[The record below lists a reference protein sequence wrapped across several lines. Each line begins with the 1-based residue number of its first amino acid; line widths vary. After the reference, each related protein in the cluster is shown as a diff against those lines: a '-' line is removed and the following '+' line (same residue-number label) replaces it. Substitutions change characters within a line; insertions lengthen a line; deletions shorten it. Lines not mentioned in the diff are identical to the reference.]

1 LNLFL
6 YRAAAP
12 SQSLVQVDNHTNV
25 LISSDGTFNSSE
37 LSANSPGRYKIIANF
52 TDYNGNQ
59 WESRI
64 DLKVTPKCVDRF
76 LIYPNK
82 ATYYAGETAKIT
94 IEAQKYSGGD
104 YIGVGGVELNWSVR
118 KIDGTIVASYTGLK
132 TGDDGKYNATITVPT
147 YIGTY
152 ILEVNN
158 YAAKSTFEVIP
169 FEVVLRMLD
178 ETGSTTRT
186 TYAVGQTAR
195 LQVRVLYNG
204 TTPTSGVYSF
214 SGDIIEKSGA
224 VLLHIPSTPIDNSTY
239 TGTYDFEIN
248 SSWPIGSYMANITV
262 ASLSG
267 QTVTSKVFFDVRK
280 WKLWLTVPE
289 DSGFLFGLTSFP
301 STPVKL
307 VIKVT
312 DLTTGDPITGLEN
325 YTSVV
330 LQTLQGTTIQSI
342 EVSYSNSSKG
352 YIANFTMPSDIG
364 QYILKVTVTKDSET
378 LIMEKTLRV
387 TNIVAYATPTDKD
400 GTIKEIFGGVEPVYI
415 VVKAKNE
422 TSPVAIEETNL
433 EEVIDENGNPVPYT
447 LINWSDTGSNTS
459 LEWAYNLSYLTS
471 EGKLVA
477 ILRLDNPK
485 KGGVYTA
492 SISVN
497 NKSALATVKFIIDP
511 YRVCAFPKKEGEDWI
526 RWQYSTS
533 ESIRFEIKVTEAKHK
548 AGKAIFY
555 MDDFICLGS
564 NAKPAPVP
572 GGGGGGGTETPVS
585 GANVTVIKIIN
596 EQIQKE
602 IPLSEVNITPGKTD
616 SNGRAYVTLTPAS
629 GNWTGGWYHVIFQ
642 VTGPDGVTTGKGHS
656 GFEAR
661 RFYIWGH
668 GIDENGNWR
677 WEFKPKENI
686 TIQVEMYDALN
697 TMWWYSDKSEGGI
710 NGQAFVEK
718 ILYHGTEGE
727 WFWPPIEYHYTGE
740 LPSTTIKNGKGN
752 FTLLAPQGGWKSGEY
767 SVVIRGVNEKGE
779 EDYGWVWFS
788 IRLWWAWAEPV
799 DNETYK
805 HKWEGFS
812 IDENATLLVEIYN
825 AGKWGGFGAEPLEEA
840 PVTVSVKKLEEY
852 SSWPPQEIENYYC
865 SPIQLNETFDWNRW
879 NSLDIPY
886 LKNYTLELSP
896 VNKWKSGY
904 YHIVLNLTGVN
915 GSQESGW
922 GWFQVKAF
930 YVYAQFVNASGNEIW
945 TSKGGDNIYFNIT
958 TTKKSWSPWDISK
971 NLTDAEPIDTNI
983 SEILLWMWSE
993 DSWEPK
999 TLRYPGDLN
1008 VSPIEIKNGQAT
1020 IQLSKTDG
1028 SKWTSGW
1035 YSGEITLVDSQG
1047 NKDKGWLWFEIRPFE
1062 VQVEVLD
1069 ENGLCCVWE
1078 VSSTS
1083 NITVNLTIVDPETR
1097 TPMPDNY
1104 SIEIYDETW
1113 EFKYESTRIESFSP
1127 KNFTEGSAE
1136 IIITPPGGAWK
1147 GRYHNLKITVT
1158 NDEGASGTGWAWFSV
1173 VPYKIEKLS
1182 VNGNPNQTYWVQIK
1196 PGENIIIEYRAY
1208 DPVTNQTLNVSVKRV
1223 HEWGKEYNFTTADG
1237 DDYVNGTEN
1246 LTVIP
1251 PSGGWRE
1258 GYHYIELQFEQRV
1271 RDYLSFDARSFT
1283 GWAWAPRISQKSNLT
1298 INLNVYEPDWVT
1310 PASVNITSIKIQ
1322 LPEEKN
1328 FIDFTQNATFTN
1340 PCNGTCT
1347 IEVIP
1352 PSGGWPLGWYR
1363 ARIEVT
1369 DSETGSTNATFD
1381 AWFEVSSPTVEI
1393 WYPYT
1398 GAMISGEV
1406 WFEAEVRN
1414 DPEGQVINVTFYLIN
1429 ASGDEILLGNGT
1441 RDSDYPVWHYYFN
1454 ASEYPK
1460 GKYRVK
1466 AVAWGA
1472 TGFISEAITGEF
1484 SIIEKPK
1491 AKFTGNF
1498 YEGVVDL
1505 DGDGYYDELQIN
1517 ATVNVTSEGGF
1528 YMYGSL
1534 WQGENWVAWGY
1545 GRLTT
1550 ATTGLYNIT
1559 MKYSGMEIRRSKL
1572 SGNYTLRYTY
1582 LYESNEWTI
1591 VDQCDNCYNT
1601 SYYNY
1606 SEFQK
1611 PPAELTGNI
1620 TISYEDTDANGVFD
1634 ILIVGIG
1641 VNVFKEGDY
1650 RVYLGMEKDNYWVS
1664 KDAYV
1669 EGLSVGTHI
1678 VNVTFT
1684 PSEVSEGNWTIKDIE
1699 LSKGWWEWLEWQNP
1713 QYTFEVKYTNLDI
1726 KIVYYSD
1733 DLDDGVN
1740 ALDDDF
1746 SQVVLTTWANDGD
1759 VKPLNVS
1766 LIFDANADGDL
1777 MDVSA
1782 GDDYNLYNVI
1792 YIIDKSAGDIQFG
1805 YNVTEDASW
1814 SDGDGV
1820 IEKGDRVKIR
1830 GLNYVITNP
1839 PDVDQTVEFGP
1850 AISKSLTSL
1859 TIDPDK
1865 ASVVSGTKK
1874 VLLNNGSLYF
1884 YDGSFLVDGP
1894 FDISNVVVPYD
1905 LTNNLTS
1912 DEFKAYRVYVVANGT
1927 DSAKL
1932 NFVEKSQLTTISND
1946 ESGAMGY
1953 YSVKIDDPDFA
1964 GDDELIFL
1972 GDPISMVKGEKTDL
1986 PDTYYQLDFKIDK
1999 KFDIKR
2005 RKETAVASGT
2015 KLKPTVTPWNNFL
2028 IEDIIV
2034 SVYNSTAIKIDWK
2047 SDDLNDDGDEW
2058 NENFTAVYDS
2068 RGLINV
2074 SINADTIQLGTAPY
2088 TSNTW
2093 IDIAG
2098 DGLKFDANWN
2108 GNLTDSE
2115 DYTVYNGLYII
2126 DDASGYVQLGFT
2138 PILNSTYNNGTAT
2151 LDEGEVLEIKG
2162 ANYVIIDAFI
2172 DDQDIEL
2179 GPAIMASLNNE
2190 STFSLDKVVNITNT
2204 LAAIVINNT
2213 LYLYEEGNPVD
2224 NISISDTNGNIND
2237 LTNDITSD
2245 TYKAYRMYIWW
2256 DTNAS
2261 LFRLTMAEKSQTV
2274 KFFDEMKGGLG
2285 YYKTKVGDVEFPL
2298 VGYRIIFLSEPITL
2312 VKGDTVDVSD
2322 TYFAIKYSIDKYMDI
2337 IRKKTAIVNSGTELE
2352 PTATPW
2358 NDFLVNPIILSIV
2371 GGG

>member
-1 LNLFL
+1 VSRYVFISILILIFGIIPSPAIAGEKIPERVLYEILSKQPLEVQSSPTIMSVSAGTVFDITLSLEKNTYCVGENITVFGTILQDGKPYNKSLYIDPGTLNLFL

-12 SQSLVQVDNHTNV
+12 GQSLVQIANHTNV
-25 LISSDGTFNSSE
+25 PLSSDGTFNSSK

-52 TDYNGNQ
+52 TDYNDNQ

-76 LIYPNK
+76 LIYPDK

-118 KIDGTIVASYTGLK
+118 KIDGTIVASYTGVK

-204 TTPTSGVYSF
+204 TTPTTGVYSF
-214 SGDIIEKSGA
+214 SGDIIEKSGLI
-224 VLLHIPSTPIDNSTY
+224 LLHIPSTPIDNSTY

-342 EVSYSNSSKG
+342 EVKYSNSSKG

-415 VVKAKNE
+415 VVKAENE
-422 TSPVAIEETNL
+422 TSPVAIKEMNL
-433 EEVIDENGNPVPYT
+433 EEVIDENGNSIPYT

-459 LEWAYNLSYLTS
+459 LEWAYNLSYLIS

-511 YRVCAFPKKEGEDWI
+511 YRVCAFPKKEGEDWY

-555 MDDFICLGS
+555 MDDFICLGP
-564 NAKPAPVP
+564 NTEPLPGDG

-602 IPLSEVNITPGKTD
+602 VPLSEVNITPGKTD
-616 SNGRAYVTLTPAS
+616 SNGRAYVILTPAS
-629 GNWTGGWYHVIFQ
+629 GNWTGGWYHVIFK
-642 VTGPDGVTTGKGHS
+642 VTGPDGVTTGKGHG

-668 GIDENGNWR
+668 GVDENGNWR
-677 WEFKPKENI
+677 WEFKPRENI
-686 TIQVEMYDALN
+686 TIQIEMFDALN
-697 TMWWYSDKSEGGI
+697 KMWWGGGEAGGI
-710 NGQAFVEK
+710 NGHAFAEK
-718 ILYHGTEGE
+718 ILYHGSAGE
-727 WFWPPIEYHYTGE
+727 WMWPPIEYQYSGE
-740 LPSTTIKNGKGN
+740 LPSTTITDGRGN
-752 FTLLAPQGGWKSGEY
+752 FTLLAPPGGWKTGEY
-767 SVVIRGVNEKGE
+767 VVVIKGINDQGE
-779 EDYGWVWFS
+779 EDYGWAWFS

-799 DNETYK
+799 DNETYESM
-805 HKWEGFS
+805 WEGFS
-812 IDENATLLVEIYN
+812 TNENVTLLVEIYN
-825 AGKWGGFGAEPLEEA
+825 AGKWGGLVEPLEEA
-840 PVTVSVKKLEEY
+840 PVTVSVKRLEDY
-852 SSWPPQEIENYYC
+852 STWPPKIVKPEDYSC
-865 SPIQLNETFDWNRW
+865 TPIQINESFDWNKRW
-879 NSLDIPY
+879 ESPLDISY

-896 VNKWKSGY
+896 TTKWNTGY
-904 YHIVLNLTGVN
+904 YNVILNLTGVN
-915 GSQESGW
+915 GSQETGW

-930 YVYAQFVNASGNEIW
+930 YVYTQFVDASGNEIW

-958 TTKKSWSPWDISK
+958 TTKRHWDPWDISQ

-993 DSWEPK
+993 DSWEPR
-999 TLRYPGDLN
+999 TLRYPGDLD
-1008 VSPIEIKNGQAT
+1008 VSPVEINGQAT
-1020 IQLSKTDG
+1020 IKINKSDG
-1028 SKWTSGW
+1028 SPWQSGW
-1035 YSGEITLVDSQG
+1035 YSGEIAVVDSNG
-1047 NKDKGWLWFEIRPFE
+1047 NREKGWLWFEIRPFQ
-1062 VQVEVLD
+1062 VQVEMLD
-1069 ENGLCCVWE
+1069 EGGMCCVWE
-1078 VSSTS
+1078 VSSIS
-1083 NITVNLTIVDPETR
+1083 NITLNLLVVDPETW
-1097 TPMPDNY
+1097 TPIDDNY

-1113 EFKYESTRIESFSP
+1113 EFEYKLINIATFEP
-1127 KNFTEGSAE
+1127 KNFSGGNVIINIMPPEG
-1136 IIITPPGGAWK
+1136 TWK
-1147 GRYHNLKITVT
+1147 GGYHNLKIIVT
-1158 NDEGASGTGWAWFSV
+1158 NDEGVSGTGWAWFSV

-1182 VNGNPNQTYWVQIK
+1182 VNGDPMALYWIQIK
-1196 PGENIIIEYRAY
+1196 PGDNITIEYRAF
-1208 DPVTNQTLNVSVKRV
+1208 DPITNQSLNISVKKV
-1223 HEWGKEYNFTTADG
+1223 HEWGKEYVFTTADG
-1237 DDYVNGTEN
+1237 DRHINGTEN

-1251 PSGGWRE
+1251 PSEGWRE
-1258 GYHYIELQFEQRV
+1258 GYHYLELEFEQRV
-1271 RDYLSFDARSFT
+1271 RDYLSFDVRSFT
-1283 GWAWAPRISQKSNLT
+1283 GWAWAPRISPKSNLT
-1298 INLNVYEPDWVT
+1298 ITLTVYEPDWVT

-1322 LPEEKN
+1322 LPEEKS
-1328 FIDFTQNATFTN
+1328 FTDFTQNATFTN

-1352 PSGGWPLGWYR
+1352 PAGGWPLGWYW
-1363 ARIEVT
+1363 ATIEVI
-1369 DSETGSTNATFD
+1369 DSTTGTPSKPEATFD
-1381 AWFEVSSPTVEI
+1381 AWFEVSAPTVEI

-1414 DPEGQVINVTFYLIN
+1414 DPEGQVVNVTFYLIN
-1429 ASGDEILLGNGT
+1429 SSGDEILLGNGT
-1441 RDSDYPVWHYYFN
+1441 RDEWYPIWYYYFN
-1454 ASEYPK
+1454 ASKYPK

-1491 AKFTGNF
+1491 AKFTGDF
-1498 YEGVVDL
+1498 YERGVDL
-1505 DGDGYYDELQIN
+1505 DGDEYYDELQIN

-1528 YMYGSL
+1528 YIYGSL

-1545 GRLTT
+1545 GKLTT
-1550 ATTGLYNIT
+1550 TTTGLYNIT

-1606 SEFQK
+1606 TQFQR
-1611 PPAELTGNI
+1611 PPAELTGDI
-1620 TISYEDTDANGVFD
+1620 DISYEDVDNDGIFD
-1634 ILIVGIG
+1634 ILIVGVG
-1641 VNVFKEGDY
+1641 VNVSKEGDY
-1650 RVYLGMEKDNYWVS
+1650 RISVSMENESLYWVYN
-1664 KDAYV
+1664 DIYV
-1669 EGLSVGTHI
+1669 EKLSVGTHS

-1684 PSEVSEGNWTIKDIE
+1684 SQEVPEGNWTIRYIE
-1699 LSKGWWEWLEWQNP
+1699 LWKGWWDWLEWQDP
-1713 QYTFEVKYTNLDI
+1713 FYTFEVNYT
-1726 KIVYYSD
+1726 
-1733 DLDDGVN
+1733 
-1740 ALDDDF
+1740 A
-1746 SQVVLTTWANDGD
+1746 
-1759 VKPLNVS
+1759 
-1766 LIFDANADGDL
+1766 
-1777 MDVSA
+1777 
-1782 GDDYNLYNVI
+1782 
-1792 YIIDKSAGDIQFG
+1792 
-1805 YNVTEDASW
+1805 
-1814 SDGDGV
+1814 
-1820 IEKGDRVKIR
+1820 
-1830 GLNYVITNP
+1830 
-1839 PDVDQTVEFGP
+1839 
-1850 AISKSLTSL
+1850 
-1859 TIDPDK
+1859 
-1865 ASVVSGTKK
+1865 
-1874 VLLNNGSLYF
+1874 
-1884 YDGSFLVDGP
+1884 
-1894 FDISNVVVPYD
+1894 
-1905 LTNNLTS
+1905 
-1912 DEFKAYRVYVVANGT
+1912 
-1927 DSAKL
+1927 
-1932 NFVEKSQLTTISND
+1932 
-1946 ESGAMGY
+1946 
-1953 YSVKIDDPDFA
+1953 
-1964 GDDELIFL
+1964 
-1972 GDPISMVKGEKTDL
+1972 
-1986 PDTYYQLDFKIDK
+1986 
-1999 KFDIKR
+1999 
-2005 RKETAVASGT
+2005 
-2015 KLKPTVTPWNNFL
+2015 
-2028 IEDIIV
+2028 
-2034 SVYNSTAIKIDWK
+2034 
-2047 SDDLNDDGDEW
+2047 
-2058 NENFTAVYDS
+2058 NFT
-2068 RGLINV
+2068 
-2074 SINADTIQLGTAPY
+2074 
-2088 TSNTW
+2088 
-2093 IDIAG
+2093 
-2098 DGLKFDANWN
+2098 
-2108 GNLTDSE
+2108 
-2115 DYTVYNGLYII
+2115 
-2126 DDASGYVQLGFT
+2126 
-2138 PILNSTYNNGTAT
+2138 
-2151 LDEGEVLEIKG
+2151 
-2162 ANYVIIDAFI
+2162 
-2172 DDQDIEL
+2172 
-2179 GPAIMASLNNE
+2179 
-2190 STFSLDKVVNITNT
+2190 
-2204 LAAIVINNT
+2204 
-2213 LYLYEEGNPVD
+2213 
-2224 NISISDTNGNIND
+2224 
-2237 LTNDITSD
+2237 
-2245 TYKAYRMYIWW
+2245 
-2256 DTNAS
+2256 
-2261 LFRLTMAEKSQTV
+2261 
-2274 KFFDEMKGGLG
+2274 
-2285 YYKTKVGDVEFPL
+2285 
-2298 VGYRIIFLSEPITL
+2298 
-2312 VKGDTVDVSD
+2312 
-2322 TYFAIKYSIDKYMDI
+2322 
-2337 IRKKTAIVNSGTELE
+2337 
-2352 PTATPW
+2352 
-2358 NDFLVNPIILSIV
+2358 
-2371 GGG
+2371 GGGGG